1 MMKLSKSDYVLGCSC
16 PKALWLKKH
25 RKDLY
30 KNDSG
35 NFIENGYDI
44 QNLACQL
51 YPEGIMINAEPWEVS
66 KGAKETQKLS
76 REKSILFE
84 AVAEL
89 PCGAFCRADI
99 LQKSGQGWNLIEIK
113 STNSIHPEH
122 IDDLAFQHFVFSKAG
137 YQIKK
142 HFILHLNKDYIRGR
156 NLDISSLFKTE
167 DVTLQVLHK
176 QTETAAQF
184 AQLYDLQ
191 NQKQEPCVFVDK
203 NCLNCEFYA
212 YCGKNIPE
220 YSILNIFRADKIKKI
235 YEQNGSYEVEKLD
248 LKKYD
253 GTNAI
258 DIQAWQNK
266 EIIIDKQGIRDFLQ
280 KLVYPLYYLDY
291 ETIMPAI
298 PLFEG
303 SRPYQQIPFQFSLH
317 IQKKQGGECKHTSFL
332 HKQKTDPRRAL
343 AEFLIQSCGKKGSI
357 IVYNANFEKSRNKE
371 LAEMFPDL
379 AENIH
384 AVNDRIVDELIPFR
398 SRFLYHYLQ
407 QSSASIKKVLP
418 AFTSLSYDELDIHNG
433 NEAMEGYLDFIEGNL
448 TLKEEQNLFQALETY
463 CGQDTYAMVLL
474 MDVLYK
480 YSK

>member
-1 MMKLSKSDYVLGCSC
+1 M
-16 PKALWLKKH
+16 
-25 RKDLY
+25 
-30 KNDSG
+30 
-35 NFIENGYDI
+35 
-44 QNLACQL
+44 
-51 YPEGIMINAEPWEVS
+51 
-66 KGAKETQKLS
+66 
-76 REKSILFE
+76 
-84 AVAEL
+84 
-89 PCGAFCRADI
+89 
-99 LQKSGQGWNLIEIK
+99 
-113 STNSIHPEH
+113 
-122 IDDLAFQHFVFSKAG
+122 
-137 YQIKK
+137 
-142 HFILHLNKDYIRGR
+142 
-156 NLDISSLFKTE
+156 
-167 DVTLQVLHK
+167 
-176 QTETAAQF
+176 
-184 AQLYDLQ
+184 
-191 NQKQEPCVFVDK
+191 
-203 NCLNCEFYA
+203 
-212 YCGKNIPE
+212 
-220 YSILNIFRADKIKKI
+220 
-235 YEQNGSYEVEKLD
+235 
-248 LKKYD
+248 
-253 GTNAI
+253 
-258 DIQAWQNK
+258 
-266 EIIIDKQGIRDFLQ
+266 Q

-291 ETIMPAI
+291 ETVMPAI

>member
-76 REKSILFE
+76 REKTVLFE

-89 PCGAFCRADI
+89 PWGAFCRIDI
-99 LQKSGQGWNLIEIK
+99 MQKSGQGWNLIEIK
-113 STNSIHPEH
+113 STNSIQPEH
-122 IDDLAFQHFVFSKAG
+122 IDDLAFQYYVFSEAG
-137 YQIKK
+137 YKIKK
-142 HFILHLNKDYIRGR
+142 CFILHLNKEYIRGKE
-156 NLDISSLFKTE
+156 LDISALFKTE
-167 DVTLQVLHK
+167 DVTTQVLHK
-176 QTETAAQF
+176 QAEISEQASLLCDVQE
-184 AQLYDLQ
+184 
-191 NQKQEPCVFVDK
+191 QKQEPYAFVDK
-203 NCLNCEFYA
+203 KCLECDFFA
-212 YCGKNIPE
+212 YCGRHLPE
-220 YSILNIFRADKIKKI
+220 YSILNMFRADKVKKV
-235 YEQNGSYEVEKLD
+235 YEQNHSYEIEKLD
-248 LKKYD
+248 YKKYA
-253 GTNAI
+253 GVNAI
-258 DIQAWQNK
+258 DIKAWQNK
-266 EIIIDKQGIRDFLQ
+266 EIIINKQGIREFLQ
-280 KLVYPLYYLDY
+280 ELVYPLYYLDY
-291 ETIMPAI
+291 ETLMSPV
-298 PLFEG
+298 PLFED
-303 SRPYQQIPFQFSLH
+303 SYPYQQIPFQFSLH
-317 IQKKQGGECKHTSFL
+317 IQKEQGGKCSHISFL

-343 AEFLIQSCGKKGSI
+343 AEFLVRSCGKKGSI

-371 LAEMFPDL
+371 LAKMFPDL
-379 AENIH
+379 AADIH
-384 AVNDRIVDELIPFR
+384 AINARIVDELIPFR
-398 SRFLYHYLQ
+398 SRALYHYSQ

-418 AFTSLSYDELDIHNG
+418 AFTSLSYTELDIHNG
-433 NEAMEGYLDFIEGNL
+433 SEAMEGYLDFIEGNL